1 MPPQGQPPQNSGQQ
15 PVQGPAPDMEATA
28 LIPPISAMSPFDP
41 QAGGQPGQPNRPG
54 QPGQSGQSGQ
64 LVPATPQA
72 GAPMPPAAG
81 DPESTA
87 LLRPIGAQRT
97 QQAQQTQ
104 QGPTGGGT
112 QGGQPGPM
120 PGAAP
125 MPPAAGGPA
134 GGRPETPG
142 ESTRTLRAI
151 KPNGPRPDAAPSAQ
165 PAQSAPPGA
174 DSEATQFIP
183 PIGAGTPPPGA
194 PFGAQP
200 GAPGN
205 PSAPGDR
212 ATPAEFEGLFR
223 SGPGAAAPAGT
234 PGGVP
239 DATAQ
244 LPRFDEPDQQPPY
257 GQQPFGGRP
266 QFDQYALQGDHGPD
280 GGGRRRRFAPAAVI
294 GVAVVALAGA
304 GLGVG
309 WALSG
314 GGEDGSA
321 KKKQESGGASGAT
334 KDEGDGKDA
343 KQPSPSADP
352 VAAQAKGLDAL
363 LKDSNNSRDAVI
375 GAVKSI
381 KSCDNLDA
389 AAKDLR
395 DAAQQRNDLVSRL
408 AKLPVDKLPG
418 SGELTA
424 ALNEAWK
431 SSASADN
438 HYAAWAG
445 QVKGKKGCPKGKA
458 RGGKEPAKG
467 NADSGRAT
475 KAKQQAAKLWN
486 PIAQKY
492 GLTERRPEQ
501 L

>member
-1 MPPQGQPPQNSGQQ
+1 
-15 PVQGPAPDMEATA
+15 
-28 LIPPISAMSPFDP
+28 
-41 QAGGQPGQPNRPG
+41 
-54 QPGQSGQSGQ
+54 
-64 LVPATPQA
+64 
-72 GAPMPPAAG
+72 MPPAAG

-87 LLRPIGAQRT
+87 LLRPIGAQQNQQPHQNQQPQPN
-97 QQAQQTQ
+97 QQARTS
-104 QGPTGGGT
+104 GGT
-112 QGGQPGPM
+112 QGGRPGPM

-125 MPPAAGGPA
+125 MPPEAGGTAGGGPA
-134 GGRPETPG
+134 GVRPETPG

-151 KPNGPRPDAAPSAQ
+151 KPNGPQHGSQIGPQNGPRPDARPEQ
-165 PAQSAPPGA
+165 PGA

-183 PIGAGTPPPGA
+183 PIGAGTPAPPGA
-194 PFGAQP
+194 PFGVPP
-200 GAPGN
+200 G
-205 PSAPGDR
+205 APGDR

-223 SGPGAAAPAGT
+223 SGPAGAAPVGAQ
-234 PGGVP
+234 GGVP

-244 LPRFDEPDQQPPY
+244 LPRFDEPGQPPQGPY
-257 GQQPFGGRP
+257 GQPPHGRQQPYGH
-266 QFDQYALQGDHGPD
+266 QQYDQYAPDHEPD
-280 GGGRRRRFAPAAVI
+280 GGRRRRFAPAVII

-314 GGEDGSA
+314 GGDDGSA
-321 KKKQESGGASGAT
+321 KKKQESGGTSGAA
-334 KDEGDGKDA
+334 KDDTDGKDA

-352 VAAQAKGLDAL
+352 VAAQAKDLDAL
-363 LKDSNNSRDAVI
+363 LKDSNNSRAAVI

-395 DAAQQRNDLVSRL
+395 DAAKQRNDLVSRL

-424 ALNEAWK
+424 SLNEAWK

-438 HYAAWAG
+438 HYAAWAD
-445 QVKGKKGCPKGKA
+445 QVKGKKGCSKGKA
-458 RGGKEPAKG
+458 RGGKEPAQG

>member
-1 MPPQGQPPQNSGQQ
+1 
-15 PVQGPAPDMEATA
+15 MEATA
-28 LIPPISAMSPFDP
+28 LISPFDP
-41 QAGGQPGQPNRPG
+41 QSAGFEPQPGGFAPRSGGPAAPPPAGGRPEGGQPGSLPG
-54 QPGQSGQSGQ
+54 AQQAPHGQ

-87 LLRPIGAQRT
+87 LLRPVGGRR
-97 QQAQQTQ
+97 
-104 QGPTGGGT
+104 GRTGGGT

-125 MPPAAGGPA
+125 LPPEAGGPA
-134 GGRPETPG
+134 GARPESPG
-142 ESTRTLRAI
+142 ESTRTLRAV
-151 KPNGPRPDAAPSAQ
+151 KPNGPRPGAGGPGQSAQ
-165 PAQSAPPGA
+165 PGA
-174 DSEATQFIP
+174 DSEATQLIP
-183 PIGAGTPPPGA
+183 PIGAGTPAPPGA
-194 PFGAQP
+194 PFGVRP
-200 GAPGN
+200 GAPGD
-205 PSAPGDR
+205 AAGDR

-223 SGPGAAAPAGT
+223 SGPGGVAPSGA
-234 PGGVP
+234 PDGVP

-244 LPRFDEPDQQPPY
+244 LPRFDEPGQPPQGPY
-257 GQQPFGGRP
+257 GQQPPGG
-266 QFDQYALQGDHGPD
+266 QQYGQYDRYASQGDHEQD
-280 GGGRRRRFAPAAVI
+280 GGGRRRRFAPAVII

-309 WALSG
+309 YALSG
-314 GGEDGSA
+314 GGDDGSA
-321 KKKQESGGASGAT
+321 KKEQESGGASGAA
-334 KDEGDGKDA
+334 KDDKGAGGA
-343 KQPSPSADP
+343 KGAGQRPPSADP
-352 VAAQAKGLDAL
+352 VAAQAKDLDAL
-363 LKDSNNSRDAVI
+363 LADSNNSRSAVI

-381 KSCDNLDA
+381 KSCANLDA

-395 DAAQQRNDLVSRL
+395 DAAKQRNDLVSRL

-445 QVKGKKGCPKGKA
+445 QVKGKNGCHKGKA
-458 RGGKEPAKG
+458 KGGKEPAQG

-475 KAKQQAAKLWN
+475 KAKQRAAKLWN

-492 GLTERRPEQ
+492 GLTEHRPEQ